1 MMTAD
6 VLILGGGAAGLIAGI
21 AAAKAGRRTV
31 IVEKQPRVGKRL
43 LATGNGRCNLT
54 NTLAKAEDYFGSPSF
69 ARSAMERFSPEVV
82 CEYFRELGLECRE
95 EYGGRVFPRSNQ
107 AASVLDALRLGY
119 EEAGGETVVEFE
131 AVSVQPDKNGFRVQ
145 SKDGRSIRAGRVICA
160 MGGMAAPNLGGDG
173 GGLKLMRSLGHK
185 VTTCVPALV
194 QIKTQ
199 PESVRALKGIKIDGW
214 ARALVEGKEVAASEG
229 EILFTDYGVSGPAVM
244 QVSRPLSFALQEKKY
259 AEIEVCAMDDAKH
272 LWQRRERLSV
282 RALEDFLTGI
292 VPKRFGQVALKEAG
306 AMPLSRTAGSL
317 TDKELRALANV
328 LTGWKLEVTGTNGY
342 AGAQV
347 MAGGVDT
354 RDFDPDTMES
364 KKVPHLYAAGEMLNV
379 DGCCGGYNL
388 QWAWASGLLAGS
400 EAAKG

>member
-1 MMTAD
+1 MTAD

-21 AAAKAGRRTV
+21 AAARAGRRTM
-31 IVEKQPRVGKRL
+31 IVEKQQRVGKRL

-54 NTLAKAEDYFGSPSF
+54 NTLAKAEDYFGSPAF
-69 ARSAMERFSPEVV
+69 VRPAMEKFSPRAV
-82 CEYFRELGLECRE
+82 CEFFRELGLESRE

-119 EEAGGETVVEFE
+119 EELGGETVVEFE
-131 AVSVQPDKNGFRVQ
+131 VASVQPEKNGFRVQ
-145 SKDGRSIRAGRVICA
+145 AKDGRSIRANRVICA

-173 GGLKLMRSLGHK
+173 AGMKIMRQLGHK
-185 VTTCVPALV
+185 ITPCVPALV

-214 ARALVEGKEVAASEG
+214 ARALVDGKEVAASEG

-244 QVSRPLSFALQEKKY
+244 QVSRPLSYALLDKKH
-259 AEIEVCAMDDAKH
+259 AEIEICALEDAKL
-272 LWQRRERLSV
+272 LWARRERLSV

-292 VPKRFGQVALKEAG
+292 VPKRFGQVVLKEAG

-317 TDKELRALANV
+317 TDKELRAIASV
-328 LTGWKLEVTGTNGY
+328 LTGWRLEVTGTNGY

-354 RDFDPDTMES
+354 KDFDPYTMES
-364 KKVPHLYAAGEMLNV
+364 KKVPHLYAAGEILNV
-379 DGCCGGYNL
+379 DGSCGGYNL